1 VASSG
6 HNGRMSPADALPTHS
21 LGDTGL
27 SINRLVLGTAPMS
40 SFFWNTP
47 AEQGV
52 ETAVAAYES
61 GIRTFDTAPLYGL
74 GEAETRLGEALARTG
89 ARDDVVIATK
99 VGRSLID
106 GHDGP
111 DVVFDFSADAVQR
124 QLDASLERLQRDRVD
139 IVHVHDPDDH
149 LDAAVEGSFAALASL
164 KVQGVVGAVSVGSTK
179 VATVLDVV
187 RRAEPDVVMIA
198 GRLTLLDREAV
209 DELLP
214 ECARRGVPVLAAGV
228 FNSGVL
234 ARPDPGA
241 WFDYAPALPHI
252 LDRAEALAAVCA
264 EAGVSL
270 RAAAMQFP
278 LRFDGVAA
286 VVVGMSSPAEVTANI
301 ADLTTPI
308 PPDVWTALDALA

>member
-1 VASSG
+1 
-6 HNGRMSPADALPTHS
+6 MSPADALPTHS
-21 LGDTGL
+21 LGGTGL

-40 SFFWNTP
+40 SFFWDTP

-52 ETAVAAYES
+52 ATAVAAYES

-89 ARDDVVIATK
+89 AGDDVVIATK
-99 VGRSLID
+99 VGRTLVD
-106 GHDGP
+106 GPGGP
-111 DVVFDFSADAVQR
+111 DVVFDFSAEAVQR
-124 QLDASLERLQRDRVD
+124 QLDASLGRLQRDQVD

-164 KVQGVVGAVSVGSTK
+164 KAQGVVRAVSVGSTK
-179 VATVLDVV
+179 VATVLDVL

-214 ECARRGVPVLAAGV
+214 GMCRGAACPCLAAGV

-286 VVVGMSSPAEVTANI
+286 VVVGMSSPTEVAGEHRR
-301 ADLTTPI
+301 P
-308 PPDVWTALDALA
+308 